1 LLPARLTLPV
11 AARAKAERTVA
22 MVSGYAPGGST
33 DIAARFL
40 ADRLPT
46 YWPGVRMV
54 VENPPGASGA
64 VAGEWPKRQP
74 ADGRVIMVA
83 ETGSHAIA
91 TGEA

>member
-1 LLPARLTLPV
+1 
-11 AARAKAERTVA
+11 
-22 MVSGYAPGGST
+22 
-33 DIAARFL
+33 
-40 ADRLPT
+40 
-46 YWPGVRMV
+46 MV
-54 VENPPGASGA
+54 VENRPGASGA

>member
-11 AARAKAERTVA
+11 AARAKAERTVT
-22 MVSGYAPGGST
+22 MVLGNAPGGST

-54 VENPPGASGA
+54 VENRPGAYGA

-83 ETGSHAIA
+83 ETGSHAVA